1 MGSKGLLP
9 FPIISKTMHVDQL
22 QADNVIMRSAVRI
35 NQKQYKNIFLQI
47 SGTLKIK
54 KPVSTLIYS

>member
-1 MGSKGLLP
+1 
-9 FPIISKTMHVDQL
+9 MHVDQL